1 MESAE
6 IFKRVIFGGFDRND
20 VINYF
25 EKFQKQ
31 HKDEVTALK
40 EELLSVRQHESILQ
54 DQNESQTEKIEQL
67 TAQMQAMQET
77 LSQQQDELAA
87 QRKKSEDL
95 QRELSSQKALN
106 TQLQMKNNVLEE
118 NLKQETTQAEELK
131 KENESLQNQLSD
143 ITVRFQERTGIE
155 IGELL
160 IQAKIDA
167 NKIIQKANMDA
178 QQIQVEVS
186 KEYDHIKEQFVQLGG
201 QLGEVEEN
209 FRAVSEMTLERIEQ
223 VRHQLSGVEGVLDC
237 TEKPLI
243 EKAP

>member
-1 MESAE
+1 MA
-6 IFKRVIFGGFDRND
+6 VFDRND

-95 QRELSSQKALN
+95 QRELSSQ
-106 TQLQMKNNVLEE
+106 
-118 NLKQETTQAEELK
+118 
-131 KENESLQNQLSD
+131 
-143 ITVRFQERTGIE
+143 RR
-155 IGELL
+155 
-160 IQAKIDA
+160 
-167 NKIIQKANMDA
+167 
-178 QQIQVEVS
+178 
-186 KEYDHIKEQFVQLGG
+186 
-201 QLGEVEEN
+201 
-209 FRAVSEMTLERIEQ
+209 
-223 VRHQLSGVEGVLDC
+223 
-237 TEKPLI
+237 
-243 EKAP
+243 

>member
-1 MESAE
+1 
-6 IFKRVIFGGFDRND
+6 
-20 VINYF
+20 
-25 EKFQKQ
+25 
-31 HKDEVTALK
+31 
-40 EELLSVRQHESILQ
+40 
-54 DQNESQTEKIEQL
+54 
-67 TAQMQAMQET
+67 MQAMQET

-237 TEKPLI
+237 TENPLI